1 MALFKKF
8 IENVSLIKRGVKMLF
23 QIEKTYM
30 ILLIL
35 TSVISVIPNYINIY
49 FMAKIVDELVEG
61 KNINRII
68 LYVLVT
74 LIGNFVL
81 SLLIG
86 GLTQLRGYRHNQFFK
101 NEQMFLADK
110 LLSMDYSDIENRET
124 KMLFEQIKAE
134 SRSGYN
140 TFYLYTYFGSLI
152 TSVSNI
158 IASFLLTF
166 NLFFAADISIAGKLL
181 SVAFI
186 ILTICINFYTTKK
199 QNEYN
204 YIMLAKN
211 VISNAFSN
219 FYDGF
224 YSDYNAGKDVRI
236 YQMENFAAAEHQK
249 QCEYSYNLIMENR
262 KKTLPFILTN
272 SICNDV
278 LNLVIYLF
286 IIRACVAG
294 SVTIGSIAKYIT
306 GITLF
311 INATKGLISQ
321 TQSLFNN
328 NKYLVRYF
336 SFLDIPS
343 KMSQGER
350 HLYFLPNKDHILEFR
365 NVSFKYSGSNAY
377 AVKNLNLKINFGEK
391 TAIVGLNGSGKT
403 TFVKLLCR
411 LYDPTEGEILL
422 DGVNIK
428 NYRYEEYK
436 ALFSIIFQDFKLFA
450 YPLAQNIACS
460 MSYSAERVH
469 ECLDKAG
476 FGNRLAAMNNG
487 IETCL
492 YKDFDRDGVEIS
504 GGEAQKIAFAR
515 SLYKDAPILIFDE
528 PTAALDPIA
537 EYEFYL
543 HLNDTVGDKM
553 AIYIAHRMDSCRFC
567 DHIIVFNDGEIVQK
581 GNHESLLRDESGKY
595 FELWNAQAQYYV

>member
-86 GLTQLRGYRHNQFFK
+86 GLTQLRGYLHNQFFK

-204 YIMLAKN
+204 YIMSAKN

-224 YSDYNAGKDVRI
+224 YSDY
-236 YQMENFAAAEHQK
+236 
-249 QCEYSYNLIMENR
+249 
-262 KKTLPFILTN
+262 
-272 SICNDV
+272 
-278 LNLVIYLF
+278 
-286 IIRACVAG
+286 II
-294 SVTIGSIAKYIT
+294 
-306 GITLF
+306 
-311 INATKGLISQ
+311 
-321 TQSLFNN
+321 
-328 NKYLVRYF
+328 
-336 SFLDIPS
+336 
-343 KMSQGER
+343 
-350 HLYFLPNKDHILEFR
+350 
-365 NVSFKYSGSNAY
+365 
-377 AVKNLNLKINFGEK
+377 
-391 TAIVGLNGSGKT
+391 
-403 TFVKLLCR
+403 
-411 LYDPTEGEILL
+411 
-422 DGVNIK
+422 
-428 NYRYEEYK
+428 
-436 ALFSIIFQDFKLFA
+436 
-450 YPLAQNIACS
+450 
-460 MSYSAERVH
+460 
-469 ECLDKAG
+469 
-476 FGNRLAAMNNG
+476 
-487 IETCL
+487 
-492 YKDFDRDGVEIS
+492 
-504 GGEAQKIAFAR
+504 
-515 SLYKDAPILIFDE
+515 
-528 PTAALDPIA
+528 
-537 EYEFYL
+537 
-543 HLNDTVGDKM
+543 
-553 AIYIAHRMDSCRFC
+553 
-567 DHIIVFNDGEIVQK
+567 
-581 GNHESLLRDESGKY
+581 
-595 FELWNAQAQYYV
+595 